1 MGAQFQT
8 VDKDDYL
15 PSDHAMKD
23 RLIQNLSV
31 HNPCQVYAWGTN
43 NNYTLGT
50 GNQHSRSQP
59 ELLDFFRKNNI
70 SINQVWYGGLLL
82 SKNITIFQNVVDTQF
97 KSCSMIIIVIFLKK
111 HFLHRVFYCSLLGKM
126 FVLSFLSVIFYDL
139 SNLNL
144 LAAKFIYYGFNERS
158 VKLLRSYLK
167 EGVSHNKVLKLGM
180 ETFCSFYMRPRC
192 TAGKYPEACVTFN
205 VIRLI
210 FAAVCVPWVDWE
222 VFAYSEVFADST
234 EPICNSCDHH
244 YFQ

>member
-70 SINQVWYGGLLL
+70 SINQVWYGLLL
-82 SKNITIFQNVVDTQF
+82 SKKITIFQNVVDTQF
-97 KSCSMIIIVIFLKK
+97 KSCSVIIIVIFLKK
-111 HFLHRVFYCSLLGKM
+111 HFLHRVFI
-126 FVLSFLSVIFYDL
+126 VLCWENVCFKFLSVIFL
-139 SNLNL
+139 WFIELELVSSKMCL
-144 LAAKFIYYGFNERS
+144 LW
-158 VKLLRSYLK
+158 L
-167 EGVSHNKVLKLGM
+167 
-180 ETFCSFYMRPRC
+180 
-192 TAGKYPEACVTFN
+192 
-205 VIRLI
+205 
-210 FAAVCVPWVDWE
+210 
-222 VFAYSEVFADST
+222 
-234 EPICNSCDHH
+234 
-244 YFQ
+244 

>member
-70 SINQVWYGGLLL
+70 SINQVWYGLLL
-82 SKNITIFQNVVDTQF
+82 SKKITIFQNVDTQF
-97 KSCSMIIIVIFLKK
+97 KSCSVIIIVIFLKK
-111 HFLHRVFYCSLLGKM
+111 HFLHRVFYFSLLVKM
-126 FVLSFLSVIFYDL
+126 FVLSSLSVIFYDL
-139 SNLNL
+139 LNFNL
-144 LAAKFIYYGFNERS
+144 LAAKCIYYGYNERP
-158 VKLLRSYLK
+158 VELLRSYLK
-167 EGVSHNKVLKLGM
+167 ERVSHNKVLKLGM
-180 ETFCSFYMRPRC
+180 ETLAPLIWDRGVPQGSILRPVLHSMLYVWFLQLCASHGSTERSLHIL
-192 TAGKYPEACVTFN
+192 KFV
-205 VIRLI
+205 
-210 FAAVCVPWVDWE
+210 
-222 VFAYSEVFADST
+222 ADST
-234 EPICNSCDHH
+234 EPICNSCYHH